1 MSRNSE
7 NAEAAPSGKSE
18 LQQAVSTSRSY
29 FWTVFL
35 FSIVT
40 NLLMLAFPIYML
52 QVYDRVLTTSHTD
65 TLLMLTV
72 IVGGA
77 LLLMSC
83 IDGLRTAM
91 TLRIG
96 SWLVDR
102 LGPVYLASQVRARL
116 TGVAVNS
123 NPIGDL
129 TVIRNFVSTQGLTF
143 FCDSPWVPIFVAVI
157 WLIHPYLGMLAA
169 FAAVLLFMISLMNNA
184 ATRSLLQNAGD
195 LNTLAMRDAEATIRN
210 AEVVAS
216 MGMLPAM
223 VQRWQ
228 GNNETVL
235 GFLRKAG
242 ERGGGMVAFAKFIR
256 MFAQVGILGLGALL
270 VIRGELTAGAMIAC
284 SILLGRALAP
294 VEMAMGAW
302 KNFTQTRMAYGRLK
316 SQLAAFPP
324 LPKRT
329 RLPEPTGRLSVK
341 RLSYEIG
348 DHHILRNISFDL
360 EPGDAVAV
368 IGPSAAGKTTL
379 CRLLVGLMPPT
390 KGEVRLDDSAM
401 QHWDPIDLGPHI
413 GFLPQNVELF
423 VGTVKENIARMAL
436 GDDEAT
442 VAAARLAHAHEMI
455 QRLPDSYETV
465 IGDGSIGLS
474 GGQRQRIGLARA
486 VYGDPKLIVL
496 DEPNAN
502 LDQAGESAL
511 AASIAELK
519 ARGAVIVMVG
529 HRPSTLSEATKILL
543 MKDGRVQAF
552 GPRDEVL
559 AKLRE
564 SNTGG
569 SARPAV
575 AEAVGPNKSG

>member
-1 MSRNSE
+1 MSGTPQHVTERT
-7 NAEAAPSGKSE
+7 E
-18 LQQAVSTSRSY
+18 LQKSVATCRSF
-29 FWTVFL
+29 FWIVFL

-77 LLLMSC
+77 LLLMAS

-96 SWLVDR
+96 GWLVDR
-102 LGPVYLASQVRARL
+102 LGPIYLASRVQARL
-116 TGVAVNS
+116 KGAAVDS
-123 NPIGDL
+123 NPMGDL

-143 FCDSPWVPIFVAVI
+143 FCDSPWVPIFVTVI
-157 WLIHPYLGMLAA
+157 WLIHPNLGALAA
-169 FAAVLLFMISLMNNA
+169 SAAILLFLISLINDA
-184 ATRSLLQNAGD
+184 ATRSLLINAGHV
-195 LNTLAMRDAEATIRN
+195 NVSASRDADATVRN

-223 VQRWQ
+223 IQRWQ
-228 GNNETVL
+228 TNNETVL
-235 GFLRKAG
+235 DYLRRAG
-242 ERGGGMVAFAKFIR
+242 ERGGTVVALAKFIR
-256 MFAQVGILGLGALL
+256 MFSQVGILGLGALL

-302 KNFTQTRMAYGRLK
+302 KNFTQARLAFGRLK
-316 SQLAAFPP
+316 EQLKAHPP
-324 LPKRT
+324 LAKRT
-329 RLPEPTGRLSVK
+329 RLPDPTGKLSV
-341 RLSYEIG
+341 R
-348 DHHILRNISFDL
+348 RMSFDIGGQRILKNMSFKL

-368 IGPSAAGKTTL
+368 IGPSAAGKSTL
-379 CRLLVGLMPPT
+379 CRLLVGLSQPT

-401 QHWDPIDLGPHI
+401 QHWDPVELGPHV

-423 VGTVKENIARMAL
+423 VGTVRENIARMSL
-436 GDDEAT
+436 GDDAAII
-442 VAAARLAHAHEMI
+442 AAAKLAHAHEMI
-455 QRLPDSYETV
+455 QHLPESYETM

-486 VYGDPKLIVL
+486 VYGNPKLIVL

-519 ARGAVIVMVG
+519 KQGAAIVMVG

-564 SNTGG
+564 SNSTGG
-569 SARPAV
+569 SVRPAV
-575 AEAVGPNKSG
+575 VDKDSPNRSH

>member
-1 MSRNSE
+1 MSGNSRDVTE
-7 NAEAAPSGKSE
+7 RTE
-18 LQQAVSTSRSY
+18 LQETVAACRSF
-29 FWTVFL
+29 FWIVFL
-35 FSIVT
+35 FSVVT
-40 NLLMLAFPIYML
+40 NLLMLTFPVYML

-77 LLLMSC
+77 LLLMAS

-96 SWLVDR
+96 GWLVDR
-102 LGPVYLASQVRARL
+102 LGPVYLASRVRARL
-116 TGVAVNS
+116 TGAAAFGA
-123 NPIGDL
+123 NPMSDL
-129 TVIRNFVSTQGLTF
+129 NVVRNFISTQGLTF
-143 FCDSPWVPIFVAVI
+143 FCDSPWVPIFVTVI
-157 WLIHPYLGMLAA
+157 WLIHPNLGVLAA
-169 FAAVLLFMISLMNNA
+169 SAAMLLFLISLFNDA
-184 ATRSLLQNAGD
+184 ATRSLIGNAGD
-195 LNTLAMRDAEATIRN
+195 VNMIATRDADATVRN

-223 VQRWQ
+223 IQRWQ
-228 GNNETVL
+228 ANNETVL
-235 GFLRKAG
+235 EFLRRAG
-242 ERGGGMVAFAKFIR
+242 ERGGTVVALAKFIR

-270 VIRGELTAGAMIAC
+270 VIRGEMTAGAMIAC

-302 KNFTQTRMAYGRLK
+302 KNFTQARMAYARLK
-316 SQLAAFPP
+316 TQLEAFPP
-324 LPKRT
+324 LAKRT
-329 RLPEPTGRLSVK
+329 RLPDPTGRLSVK
-341 RLSYEIG
+341 RISYDIG
-348 DHHILRNISFDL
+348 EQRILKSISFQI

-368 IGPSAAGKTTL
+368 IGPSAAGKSTL
-379 CRLLVGLMPPT
+379 CRLLVGLSQPT
-390 KGEVRLDDSAM
+390 RGEVRLDDSAI
-401 QHWDPIDLGPHI
+401 QHWDPIDLGPHV

-423 VGTVKENIARMAL
+423 VGTVKENIARMQL
-436 GDDEAT
+436 GDDAAI
-442 VAAARLAHAHEMI
+442 VAAAKLAHAHEMI
-455 QRLPDSYETV
+455 QHLPESYETV

-511 AASIAELK
+511 AAAIAELK
-519 ARGAVIVMVG
+519 GRGAAIVMVG

-543 MKDGRVQAF
+543 LKDGRVQAF

-559 AKLRE
+559 ARLRE
-564 SNTGG
+564 SNSTGQNVRTVG
-569 SARPAV
+569 SDGGGESKKAR
-575 AEAVGPNKSG
+575 